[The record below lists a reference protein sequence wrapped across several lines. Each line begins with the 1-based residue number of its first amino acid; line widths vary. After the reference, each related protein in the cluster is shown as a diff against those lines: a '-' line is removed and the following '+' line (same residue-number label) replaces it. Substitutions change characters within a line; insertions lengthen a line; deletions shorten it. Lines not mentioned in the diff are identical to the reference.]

1 MEINE
6 KNVWYFYVKFLC
18 QNKLIECKVLDGNSL
33 EVDESKLKNVVSG
46 NIFVY
51 RKGQLNV
58 TEVKPKKRFLK
69 Y

>member
-18 QNKLIECKVLDGNSL
+18 QTKLIECKVLDGNSL
-33 EVDESKLKNVVSG
+33 EVDEIKLKKVVSG
-46 NIFVY
+46 NIFVF

-58 TEVKPKKRFLK
+58 TEVSLKKRFLK

>member
-18 QNKLIECKVLDGNSL
+18 QTKLIECKALDENSL
-33 EVDESKLKNVVSG
+33 EVDEIRLKKVVSG
-46 NIFVY
+46 NIFVF

-58 TEVKPKKRFLK
+58 TEVDLKKRFLK

>member
-1 MEINE
+1 MIIDE

-18 QNKLIECKVLDGNSL
+18 QNKLIECKVVNGNIL
-33 EVDESKLKNVVSG
+33 EVDEVKLKKVVSG
-46 NIFVY
+46 NILVY

-58 TEVKPKKRFLK
+58 TEVKPKKGFLK

>member
-18 QNKLIECKVLDGNSL
+18 QNKLIECKVVNGNTL
-33 EVDESKLKNVVSG
+33 EVDEVKLKKVVSG
-46 NIFVY
+46 NILVY
-51 RKGQLNV
+51 RKSQLNI
-58 TEVKPKKRFLK
+58 TEVKPKKGFLK